1 MLMGHFGDNEILVAI
16 NQLKNSGGKR
26 YNVDLVRSEF
36 QKPMKLK
43 KGKWSP
49 VKKIN
54 NREVLLIAS
63 GPKAKDYKYAI
74 EKYIKLKKPY
84 VIAVNTEVAIDKNFI
99 DIFAACNP
107 LKLISDCDIYKTLV
121 LPLAVPSSLIS
132 DDLRY

>member
-1 MLMGHFGDNEILVAI
+1 MGHFGDNEILVAI

-74 EKYIKLKKPY
+74 ERIYRQYPYDGSEKEKILYELSSSYLDKY
-84 VIAVNTEVAIDKNFI
+84 VFDKRYPIVDFPDPI
-99 DIFAACNP
+99 MP
-107 LKLISDCDIYKTLV
+107 SKTMFLFNSII
-121 LPLAVPSSLIS
+121 L
-132 DDLRY
+132 Y